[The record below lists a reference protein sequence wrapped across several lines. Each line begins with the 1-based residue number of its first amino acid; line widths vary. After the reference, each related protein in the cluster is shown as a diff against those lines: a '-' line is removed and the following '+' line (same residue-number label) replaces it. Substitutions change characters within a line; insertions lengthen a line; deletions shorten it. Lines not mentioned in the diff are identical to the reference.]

1 MIHGLTRTL
10 FTVAL
15 LACLAQGCGGPPSA
29 PEEELRAWV
38 ARGIE
43 AAENKERR
51 ELMEMVAAGYV
62 DARGNERDD
71 IEGMLRVY
79 FLRQNRIALLPK
91 IEEITIYDE
100 TAGKIVMMPR
110 SRPSTVPPS
119 ACPAAGASPN
129 RLPRCPSPLRCRW
142 LHHSRWIS
150 TWSCWPEAICWC
162 PGHRERSSPS
172 SFASS
177 RGR

>member
-1 MIHGLTRTL
+1 MKGLTRSL

-15 LACLAQGCGGPPSA
+15 LACMAQGCGGPPSA

-51 ELMEMVAAGYV
+51 ELMGMVATAYA

-71 IEGMLRVY
+71 IDNMLRVY

-91 IEEITIYDE
+91 IEEITIYDA
-100 TAGKIVMMPR
+100 TAGKIVM
-110 SRPSTVPPS
+110 TVGMAGTNDGVLGFS
-119 ACPAAGASPN
+119 ADAYRFAFELEKDASEWQLISA
-129 RLPRCPSPLRCRW
+129 RWGELGDELR
-142 LHHSRWIS
+142 
-150 TWSCWPEAICWC
+150 
-162 PGHRERSSPS
+162 
-172 SFASS
+172 
-177 RGR
+177 